1 MLTLAIVLHIV
12 VSLALI
18 GIVLLQTGK
27 GASIGAVFGSS
38 SQTVFGS
45 RGPTSFLHK
54 LTTAAAVVFML
65 TSLGLTIYKARL
77 QRSSIV
83 TSQPAP
89 AAPGE
94 TPTTPPAAPQE
105 APHQEAPAG
114 R

>member
-1 MLTLAIVLHIV
+1 MVTIIIILHVL
-12 VSLALI
+12 VSFALI

-54 LTTAAAVVFML
+54 LTTVAAVVFML
-65 TSLGLTIYKARL
+65 TSIGLTIYKSRQQKASL
-77 QRSSIV
+77 V
-83 TSQPAP
+83 TGQPA
-89 AAPGE
+89 AEAPLE
-94 TPTTPPAAPQE
+94 APQPPPVPQSPPAQAPVE
-105 APHQEAPAG
+105 

>member
-1 MLTLAIVLHIV
+1 MFTAVIAIHVL

-54 LTTAAAVVFML
+54 LTTVAAVVFML
-65 TSLGLTIYKARL
+65 TSLGLTLYKARMR
-77 QRSSIV
+77 QASIV
-83 TSQPAP
+83 TGQPA
-89 AAPGE
+89 AQAPSE
-94 TPTTPPAAPQE
+94 APQATTSQE
-105 APHQEAPAG
+105 APPPEAPDKQ
-114 R
+114 